1 LDQAIKQSPQGISYD
16 TLSMPLWWR
25 SVATVKKFLSSVSKW
40 VSLCWLMKSSDEL
53 VEQAAGG
60 TSVAQIFEESDEEGF
75 RKAEVCP
82 DLALQTCSI

>member
-1 LDQAIKQSPQGISYD
+1 
-16 TLSMPLWWR
+16 
-25 SVATVKKFLSSVSKW
+25 
-40 VSLCWLMKSSDEL
+40 MKSSDEL

-82 DLALQTCSI
+82 DLVCKHVAFSWIKSSSWFEITSMFS

>member
-1 LDQAIKQSPQGISYD
+1 
-16 TLSMPLWWR
+16 
-25 SVATVKKFLSSVSKW
+25 
-40 VSLCWLMKSSDEL
+40 MKSSDEL

>member
-1 LDQAIKQSPQGISYD
+1 
-16 TLSMPLWWR
+16 
-25 SVATVKKFLSSVSKW
+25 
-40 VSLCWLMKSSDEL
+40 MKSSDEL

-82 DLALQTCSI
+82 DLACKHVVFSWIKSSSRFEITPMFS